1 MPKRI
6 SLTNT
11 SKMLYSLV
19 MKNFYL
25 LKYIFCLL
33 MFLIPSLKASE
44 YVLVPDSYLDV
55 QTGELVKGNIFIKD
69 NKIIAISDEKQLL
82 SNKKNIIYLEG
93 FVLVPG
99 LMDAHVHLIGNNE
112 LNGYQSIGESSQM
125 ATLHGV
131 KNARNTLLAGFTTV
145 RNVGAG
151 QFADVALR
159 DAIKNGIIEGPTML
173 VSGPTLSITGGHG
186 DNNLL
191 PFHNHGSSEKHS
203 IVDSPW
209 DARKAV
215 RVNRKYGANLIKF
228 TATGGVMSKNTD
240 PNARQF
246 TLEEM
251 IAIVDEAHSHGMK
264 VAAHAHGLKGIQA
277 AIKAGVDSIEHASFI
292 DRAAIKEAIK
302 NGTYLSMDIYVSD
315 YILGEGIKKGILEE
329 SLEKERKVGKIQR
342 ENFRLATTMGA
353 KMVFGTDAGIYDHGD
368 NAKQFQYMVR
378 WGMTPLQA
386 IQSATINT
394 TDLFGLNNVGEIK
407 VGYEADIIGV
417 LGNPLDDISRLEN
430 ISFVMKKGKIYKQ

>member
-1 MPKRI
+1 M
-6 SLTNT
+6 T
-11 SKMLYSLV
+11 
-19 MKNFYL
+19 MKNLYL
-25 LKYIFCLL
+25 IKYIFC
-33 MFLIPSLKASE
+33 FLVLSMPSLKASE

-55 QTGELVKGNIFIKD
+55 QTGQLVKGNIFIKD
-69 NKIIAISDEKQLL
+69 NKIIAISNENKLL
-82 SNKKNIIYLEG
+82 DKKKNIIYLDDL
-93 FVLVPG
+93 VLVPG

-125 ATLHGV
+125 ATIYGV
-131 KNARNTLLAGFTTV
+131 KNARNTLLSGFTTV

-151 QFADVALR
+151 HFADVALR
-159 DAIKNGIIEGPTML
+159 DAINVGVIAGPTML

-203 IVDSPW
+203 IVDNPW

-246 TLEEM
+246 TFEEM
-251 IAIVDEAHSHGMK
+251 KAIVDEAHSHGMK

-277 AIKAGVDSIEHASFI
+277 AIRAGVDSIEHASFI
-292 DRAAIKEAIK
+292 DEEAVIEAIK
-302 NGTYLSMDIYVSD
+302 SGTYLSMDIYVSD
-315 YILGEGIKKGILEE
+315 YILGEGVKKGILEE

-342 ENFRLATTMGA
+342 ENFKMANSMGA

-368 NAKQFQYMVR
+368 NARQFKYMVR

-386 IQSATINT
+386 IQAATINT
-394 TDLFGLNNVGEIK
+394 ADLFGLTSVGEIK
-407 VGYEADIIGV
+407 IGYDADIV
-417 LGNPLDDISRLEN
+417 AVSGNPLEDISRLED
-430 ISFVMKKGKIYKQ
+430 IRFVMKEGKIYKQ

>member
-1 MPKRI
+1 
-6 SLTNT
+6 
-11 SKMLYSLV
+11 

-25 LKYIFCLL
+25 YKYVFCFLVLLVPLLKGN
-33 MFLIPSLKASE
+33 E

-55 QTGELVKGNIFIKD
+55 QTGKLVKGNIYIKD
-69 NKIIAISDEKQLL
+69 NKIIAISDEKKLL
-82 SNKKNIIYLEG
+82 NNKKNIIFLDG
-93 FVLVPG
+93 LVLVPG

-131 KNARNTLLAGFTTV
+131 KNARNTLFAGFTTV

-159 DAIKNGIIEGPTML
+159 DAIKNGVIEGPTML

-191 PFHNHGSSEKHS
+191 PFHNHGSSEKHN

-246 TLEEM
+246 TLDEM

-292 DRAAIKEAIK
+292 NESAVIEAIK
-302 NGTYLSMDIYVSD
+302 SGTYLSMDIYVSD
-315 YILGEGIKKGILEE
+315 YILGEGVKKGILEE

-342 ENFRLATTMGA
+342 ENFKMANSMGA
-353 KMVFGTDAGIYDHGD
+353 KMVFGTDAGIYNHGD
-368 NAKQFQYMVR
+368 NAKQFKYMVN

-386 IQSATINT
+386 IQAATINT
-394 TDLFGLNNVGEIK
+394 ADLFGLKNIGEIK
-407 VGYEADIIGV
+407 VGYDADIIGIR
-417 LGNPLDDISRLEN
+417 GNPLDDILRLETV
-430 ISFVMKKGKIYKQ
+430 SFVMKEGKIYKQ

>member
-1 MPKRI
+1 
-6 SLTNT
+6 
-11 SKMLYSLV
+11 V
-19 MKNFYL
+19 L
-25 LKYIFCLL
+25 L
-33 MFLIPSLKASE
+33 
-44 YVLVPDSYLDV
+44 
-55 QTGELVKGNIFIKD
+55 
-69 NKIIAISDEKQLL
+69 
-82 SNKKNIIYLEG
+82 
-93 FVLVPG
+93 PG

-125 ATLHGV
+125 ATIYGV
-131 KNARNTLLAGFTTV
+131 KNAKNTLMAGFTTV

-151 QFADVALR
+151 HFADVALR
-159 DAIKNGIIEGPTML
+159 DAINNGVIAGPTML

-191 PFHNHGSSEKHS
+191 PFHNHGSSQKHS

-246 TLEEM
+246 TIAEM
-251 IAIVDEAHSHGMK
+251 KAIVDEAHSHGMK

-277 AIKAGVDSIEHASFI
+277 AIKSGVDSIEHASFI
-292 DRAAIKEAIK
+292 DREAIGEAIK
-302 NGTYLSMDIYVSD
+302 KGTYLSMDIYVSD
-315 YILGEGIKKGILEE
+315 YILGEGVKKGILEE

-342 ENFRLATTMGA
+342 ENFRLAAQLGA
-353 KMVFGTDAGIYDHGD
+353 NMVFGTDAGIYNHGD
-368 NAKQFQYMVR
+368 NARQFKYMVR

-386 IQSATINT
+386 IQAATINT
-394 TDLFGLNNVGEIK
+394 ADLFGLTSVGEIK
-407 VGYEADIIGV
+407 IGYDADIVAVSGS
-417 LGNPLDDISRLEN
+417 PLEDISRLED
-430 ISFVMKKGKIYKQ
+430 IRFVMKEGKIYKQ

>member
-1 MPKRI
+1 
-6 SLTNT
+6 
-11 SKMLYSLV
+11 

-25 LKYIFCLL
+25 YKYVFYFLVLLVPLLKG
-33 MFLIPSLKASE
+33 SE

-55 QTGELVKGNIFIKD
+55 QTGKLVKGNIYIKD
-69 NKIIAISDEKQLL
+69 NKIIAISNEKKLL
-82 SNKKNIIYLEG
+82 DKKKNIIYLDG
-93 FVLVPG
+93 IVLVPG

-112 LNGYQSIGESSQM
+112 LNGYQSSGESSQM
-125 ATLHGV
+125 ATIYGV

-145 RNVGAG
+145 RNVGAS

-159 DAIKNGIIEGPTML
+159 DAINKGVIDGPTML

-215 RVNRKYGANLIKF
+215 RVNRKYGANIIKF

-251 IAIVDEAHSHGMK
+251 KAIVDEAHSHGMK
-264 VAAHAHGLKGIQA
+264 VAAHAHGLRGIQA

-292 DRAAIKEAIK
+292 DKGAVIEAIK
-302 NGTYLSMDIYVSD
+302 GGTYLSMDIYVSD
-315 YILGEGIKKGILEE
+315 YILGEGVKKGILEE

-342 ENFRLATTMGA
+342 ENFKMANSMGA
-353 KMVFGTDAGIYDHGD
+353 KMVFGTDAGIYNHGD
-368 NAKQFQYMVR
+368 NAKQFKYMVN
-378 WGMTPLQA
+378 WGMTPIQA
-386 IQSATINT
+386 IQAATINT
-394 TDLFGLNNVGEIK
+394 ADLFGLKNIGEIK
-407 VGYEADIIGV
+407 VDYDADIIGIR
-417 LGNPLDDISRLEN
+417 GNPLDDITRLETVN
-430 ISFVMKKGKIYKQ
+430 FVMKEGKIYKQ

>member
-1 MPKRI
+1 
-6 SLTNT
+6 
-11 SKMLYSLV
+11 

-25 LKYIFCLL
+25 YKYVFYFLVLLVPLLKG
-33 MFLIPSLKASE
+33 SE

-55 QTGELVKGNIFIKD
+55 QTGKLVKGNIHIKD
-69 NKIIAISDEKQLL
+69 NKIIAISNENKLL
-82 SNKKNIIYLEG
+82 NNKKNIIYLDG
-93 FVLVPG
+93 LVLIPG

-125 ATLHGV
+125 ATLYGV

-159 DAIKNGIIEGPTML
+159 DAIKNGVIEGPTML

-251 IAIVDEAHSHGMK
+251 KAIVDEAHSHGMK

-277 AIKAGVDSIEHASFI
+277 AIKAGVDSIEHSSFI
-292 DRAAIKEAIK
+292 DREAIGEAIK
-302 NGTYLSMDIYVSD
+302 KGTYLSMDIYVSD
-315 YILGEGIKKGILEE
+315 YILGEGVKKGILEE

-342 ENFRLATTMGA
+342 ENFRLAVQLGA
-353 KMVFGTDAGIYDHGD
+353 NMVFGTDAGIYNHGD
-368 NAKQFQYMVR
+368 NARQFKYMVR

-386 IQSATINT
+386 IQAATINT
-394 TDLFGLNNVGEIK
+394 ADLFGLTGVGEIK
-407 VGYEADIIGV
+407 IGYDADIV
-417 LGNPLDDISRLEN
+417 AVSGNPLEDISRLED
-430 ISFVMKKGKIYKQ
+430 IRFVMKEGKIYKQ

>member
-1 MPKRI
+1 
-6 SLTNT
+6 
-11 SKMLYSLV
+11 

-25 LKYIFCLL
+25 YKYVFYFLVLLVPLLKG
-33 MFLIPSLKASE
+33 SE

-55 QTGELVKGNIFIKD
+55 QTGKLVKGNIYIKD
-69 NKIIAISDEKQLL
+69 NKIIAISNEKKLL
-82 SNKKNIIYLEG
+82 DKKKNIIYLNG
-93 FVLVPG
+93 LVLLPG

-125 ATLHGV
+125 ATIYGV
-131 KNARNTLLAGFTTV
+131 KNAKNTLMAGFTTV

-151 QFADVALR
+151 HFADVALR
-159 DAIKNGIIEGPTML
+159 DAINNGVIAGPTML

-246 TLEEM
+246 TIEEM
-251 IAIVDEAHSHGMK
+251 KAIVDEAHSHGMK

-292 DRAAIKEAIK
+292 DRESISEAIK
-302 NGTYLSMDIYVSD
+302 KGTYLSMDIYVSD
-315 YILGEGIKKGILEE
+315 YILGEGVKKGILEE

-342 ENFRLATTMGA
+342 ENFRLATQLGA
-353 KMVFGTDAGIYDHGD
+353 NMVFGTDAGIYNHGD
-368 NAKQFQYMVR
+368 NARQFKYMVR

-386 IQSATINT
+386 IQAATINT
-394 TDLFGLNNVGEIK
+394 ADLFGLTSVGEIK
-407 VGYEADIIGV
+407 IGYDADIVAVSGS
-417 LGNPLDDISRLEN
+417 PLEDISRLED
-430 ISFVMKKGKIYKQ
+430 IRFVMKEGKIYKQ

>member
-1 MPKRI
+1 
-6 SLTNT
+6 
-11 SKMLYSLV
+11 
-19 MKNFYL
+19 
-25 LKYIFCLL
+25 
-33 MFLIPSLKASE
+33 
-44 YVLVPDSYLDV
+44 VLVPDSYLDV
-55 QTGELVKGNIFIKD
+55 QTGQLVKGNIFIKD
-69 NKIIAISDEKQLL
+69 NKIIAISSEKKLL
-82 SNKKNIIYLEG
+82 NNKKNIIYLDG
-93 FVLVPG
+93 LVLVPG

-125 ATLHGV
+125 ATLYGV

-191 PFHNHGSSEKHS
+191 PFHNDGSSGKHS
-203 IVDSPW
+203 IVDNPW

-246 TLEEM
+246 TIEEM
-251 IAIVDEAHSHGMK
+251 KAIVDEAHSHGMK

-277 AIKAGVDSIEHASFI
+277 AIRAGVDSIEHASFI
-292 DRAAIKEAIK
+292 NKDAVIEAIK
-302 NGTYLSMDIYVSD
+302 SGTYLSMDIYVSD
-315 YILGEGIKKGILEE
+315 YILGEGVKKGILEE
-329 SLEKERKVGKIQR
+329 SLEKERKVGRTQR
-342 ENFRLATTMGA
+342 ENFKMANSMGA

-368 NAKQFQYMVR
+368 NAKQFKYMVN

-386 IQSATINT
+386 IQAATINT
-394 TDLFGLNNVGEIK
+394 ADLFGLKNIGEIK
-407 VGYEADIIGV
+407 VGYDADIIGIR
-417 LGNPLDDISRLEN
+417 GNPLVDISRLET
-430 ISFVMKKGKIYKQ
+430 ISFVMKEGKVYKQ

>member
-1 MPKRI
+1 
-6 SLTNT
+6 
-11 SKMLYSLV
+11 

-25 LKYIFCLL
+25 YKYVFCFLVLLVPLLKGN
-33 MFLIPSLKASE
+33 E

-55 QTGELVKGNIFIKD
+55 QTGKLVKGNIYIKD
-69 NKIIAISDEKQLL
+69 NKIIAISNENKLL
-82 SNKKNIIYLEG
+82 DKKKNIIYLNG
-93 FVLVPG
+93 LVLLPG

-125 ATLHGV
+125 ATIYGV
-131 KNARNTLLAGFTTV
+131 KNAKNTLMAGFTTV

-151 QFADVALR
+151 HFADVALR
-159 DAIKNGIIEGPTML
+159 DAINNGVIAGPTML

-246 TLEEM
+246 TIEE
-251 IAIVDEAHSHGMK
+251 IKAIVDEAHSHGMK

-292 DRAAIKEAIK
+292 DRESIVEAIK
-302 NGTYLSMDIYVSD
+302 KGTYLSMDIYVSD
-315 YILGEGIKKGILEE
+315 YILGEGVKKGILEE

-342 ENFRLATTMGA
+342 ENFRLAAQLGA
-353 KMVFGTDAGIYDHGD
+353 NMVFGTDAGIYNHGD
-368 NAKQFQYMVR
+368 NARQFKYMVR

-386 IQSATINT
+386 IQAATINT
-394 TDLFGLNNVGEIK
+394 ADLFGLTSVGEIK
-407 VGYEADIIGV
+407 IGYDADIV
-417 LGNPLDDISRLEN
+417 AVSGNPLEDISRLED
-430 ISFVMKKGKIYKQ
+430 IRFVMKEGKIYKQ

>member
-1 MPKRI
+1 M
-6 SLTNT
+6 
-11 SKMLYSLV
+11 
-19 MKNFYL
+19 
-25 LKYIFCLL
+25 
-33 MFLIPSLKASE
+33 
-44 YVLVPDSYLDV
+44 VPDSYLDV
-55 QTGELVKGNIFIKD
+55 QTGQLVKGNIFIKD
-69 NKIIAISDEKQLL
+69 NKIIAISNEKKLL
-82 SNKKNIIYLEG
+82 NNKKNIIYLDG
-93 FVLVPG
+93 LVLVPG

-125 ATLHGV
+125 ATLYGV

-159 DAIKNGIIEGPTML
+159 DAIKNGVIEGPTML

-191 PFHNHGSSEKHS
+191 PFHNHGSSGKHS

-251 IAIVDEAHSHGMK
+251 KAIVDEAHSHGMK
-264 VAAHAHGLKGIQA
+264 VAAHAHLKGIQA

-292 DRAAIKEAIK
+292 DKSAVIEAIK
-302 NGTYLSMDIYVSD
+302 GGTYLSMDIYVSD
-315 YILGEGIKKGILEE
+315 YILGEGVKKGILEE
-329 SLEKERKVGKIQR
+329 SLEKERKVGKTQR
-342 ENFRLATTMGA
+342 ENFKMANSMGA

-368 NAKQFQYMVR
+368 NAKQFKYMVN

-386 IQSATINT
+386 IQAATINT
-394 TDLFGLNNVGEIK
+394 SDLFGLKNIGEIK
-407 VGYEADIIGV
+407 VGYDADIIGIR
-417 LGNPLDDISRLEN
+417 GNPLDDITKLETV
-430 ISFVMKKGKIYKQ
+430 SFVMKEGKIYKQ